1 MVEVTKQGRG
11 IIDSF
16 DSIDSVEVLNLETLK
31 WRTISPMNTT
41 HGYHTMEVVNAE
53 LTVFGG
59 VDGNGLELDTVEKLV
74 GTTWQTQ
81 TETLKVARSFHAS
94 AVIDC

>member
-1 MVEVTKQGRG
+1 MVQVSKQAAG
-11 IIDSF
+11 F
-16 DSIDSVEVLNLETLK
+16 TDSVEVLNLDTLK

-41 HGYHTMEVVNAE
+41 RIFHTMEVVNGE

-59 VDGNGLELDTVEKLV
+59 FDGGPELDTVEKLV

-81 TETLKVARSFHAS
+81 TETLKVARAYHAS